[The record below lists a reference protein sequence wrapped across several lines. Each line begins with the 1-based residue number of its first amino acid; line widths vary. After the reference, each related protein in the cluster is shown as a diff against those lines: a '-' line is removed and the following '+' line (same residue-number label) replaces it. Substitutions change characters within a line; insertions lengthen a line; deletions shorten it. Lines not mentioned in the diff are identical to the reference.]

1 MEQYL
6 DIAKEFGE
14 VYEEI
19 NIILLR
25 KRLLNSIFEQIN
37 TRNSQLLLRVSLS
50 KSHIYQSFCI

>member
-19 NIILLR
+19 NIILFR
-25 KRLLNSIFEQIN
+25 KRLLNAIFERIN
-37 TRNSQLLLRVSLS
+37 TLNSWLLLRVSLS
-50 KSHIYQSFCI
+50 KLHIFQSFCI